1 MGHVP
6 LDGADSR
13 EVGSVSVPEAWT
25 SGKQCV
31 RPAYFGVMPSKKA
44 AKPRTQSWESVRRMA
59 RALPGVEDVPSYGTP
74 GLKVK
79 GKLVSRLKE
88 DGVIVMGV
96 GTLLERDW
104 LLEHD
109 PRVFYITDHYRDYPA
124 VLVRLDAVSEET
136 LRDLL
141 VAAWRRVAPKK
152 LLAEFDAGPGPGPSR
167 SRGQRS

>member
-1 MGHVP
+1 
-6 LDGADSR
+6 
-13 EVGSVSVPEAWT
+13 
-25 SGKQCV
+25 
-31 RPAYFGVMPSKKA
+31 MPSKKT
-44 AKPRTQSWESVRRMA
+44 AKRGPQTWESVRRIA
-59 RALPGVEDVPSYGTP
+59 RELPGVEDVPSYGTP

-79 GKLVSRLKE
+79 GKLVTRLKE

-109 PRVFYITDHYRDYPA
+109 PRVFYITEHYRDYPA
-124 VLVRLDAVSEET
+124 VLVRLAAVSEDT
-136 LRDLL
+136 LRELL

-152 LLAEFDAGPGPGPSR
+152 LLAEFDAG